1 MTTVVQPEAP
11 DAQSRPT
18 DNILGSL
25 ITALGEDIAFKLIEA
40 RGGVRVYIPQD
51 ATHDHKIA
59 AAHKLADVIG
69 KEGVVALSKMFG
81 GLTIPIP
88 VARLWRVRVY
98 RDRGHSQPEI
108 ARMVGCCEDTVWRS
122 LRSMGMG
129 MSGAVPKKVF
139 A

>member
-1 MTTVVQPEAP
+1 VAQPEAP

-18 DNILGSL
+18 DNVLGSL
-25 ITALGEDIAFKLIEA
+25 ITALGEDAAFKLIEA
-40 RGGVRVYIPQD
+40 RGGVRVYIPQE
-51 ATHDHKIA
+51 ATRDRKIA

-69 KEGVVALSKMFG
+69 EEGIVALSKMFG
-81 GLTIPIP
+81 GLTIAIP
-88 VARLWRVRVY
+88 VARLWRMRVY

-122 LRSMGMG
+122 LRSMGM
-129 MSGAVPKKVF
+129 SGPVPRKVF

>member
-1 MTTVVQPEAP
+1 M
-11 DAQSRPT
+11 
-18 DNILGSL
+18 
-25 ITALGEDIAFKLIEA
+25 
-40 RGGVRVYIPQD
+40 
-51 ATHDHKIA
+51 
-59 AAHKLADVIG
+59 
-69 KEGVVALSKMFG
+69 VALSKMFG